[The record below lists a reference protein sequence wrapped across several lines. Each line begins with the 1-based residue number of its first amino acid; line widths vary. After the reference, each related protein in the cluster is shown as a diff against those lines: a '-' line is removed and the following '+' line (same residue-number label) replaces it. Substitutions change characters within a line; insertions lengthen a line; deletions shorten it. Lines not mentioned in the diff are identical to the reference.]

1 MKKIFL
7 LTFFLIFIFLSAKSY
22 SFAIY
27 DPLSVPNNK
36 YGIHI
41 LFPEEIGEAAT
52 LVNSSGGDWG
62 YVTIPIR
69 ASDKNLEKWQKFM
82 DEAAKLHLIPLIRV
96 ATEGDYFIKGSWEI
110 PSKYYVIDF
119 ANFLNSLNW
128 PTKNRYVIIFNET
141 NRGDEWGGTP
151 DAAEYAQILDYAV
164 DVFKQRSDKFFIIM
178 GGLDNASVDIYQKSV
193 NQFNYMRQMNDE
205 VPGIFGKIDGLSVH
219 AYPNPAFSSPPDYA
233 GTNSIYSYNFEQ
245 DLVKSL
251 TDKTLPIFITETG
264 WSSENINLSTQSQY
278 YKQAFSNAW
287 NDKNIV
293 AVTPFLFH
301 AESVPFLQFSFIV
314 DNKKTQLY
322 DSYYNLSKP
331 KGQPQIEPQTLQTV
345 VKSVVLKTKFFSGEF
360 TKNIYNKINTQT
372 KTFFKWLLNI

>member
-1 MKKIFL
+1 MKRIL
-7 LTFFLIFIFLSAKSY
+7 ASIITILILYFISVGY
-22 SFAIY
+22 SFATY

-41 LFPEEIGEAAT
+41 LFPEEISEAAH

-82 DEAAKLHLIPLIRV
+82 DESAKLHLIPLIRI

-205 VPGIFGKIDGLSVH
+205 VPGIFGKIDG
-219 AYPNPAFSSPPDYA
+219 
-233 GTNSIYSYNFEQ
+233 
-245 DLVKSL
+245 
-251 TDKTLPIFITETG
+251 
-264 WSSENINLSTQSQY
+264 
-278 YKQAFSNAW
+278 
-287 NDKNIV
+287 
-293 AVTPFLFH
+293 
-301 AESVPFLQFSFIV
+301 
-314 DNKKTQLY
+314 
-322 DSYYNLSKP
+322 
-331 KGQPQIEPQTLQTV
+331 
-345 VKSVVLKTKFFSGEF
+345 
-360 TKNIYNKINTQT
+360 
-372 KTFFKWLLNI
+372 

>member
-151 DAAEYAQILDYAV
+151 DAAEYAQILYHSV
-164 DVFKQRSDKFFIIM
+164 YFF
-178 GGLDNASVDIYQKSV
+178 YQK
-193 NQFNYMRQMNDE
+193 
-205 VPGIFGKIDGLSVH
+205 
-219 AYPNPAFSSPPDYA
+219 
-233 GTNSIYSYNFEQ
+233 
-245 DLVKSL
+245 
-251 TDKTLPIFITETG
+251 
-264 WSSENINLSTQSQY
+264 
-278 YKQAFSNAW
+278 
-287 NDKNIV
+287 
-293 AVTPFLFH
+293 
-301 AESVPFLQFSFIV
+301 
-314 DNKKTQLY
+314 NK
-322 DSYYNLSKP
+322 
-331 KGQPQIEPQTLQTV
+331 
-345 VKSVVLKTKFFSGEF
+345 
-360 TKNIYNKINTQT
+360 
-372 KTFFKWLLNI
+372 